1 MSTCCHR
8 PTHTS
13 VIHTFDCS
21 NAFYICL
28 FFVFVPSTCRSHLH
42 PTNVFQRVYATI
54 CAAPWRLQKFII
66 HFTPHPY
73 PTHTYKYIM
82 TIPHQHG
89 IQKGSICGLL
99 RTFKRKC
106 CPSTHWWNQTAGNLV
121 PFFKNILTLL
131 GFWGMGGL
139 SKIWKIFLIFGG
151 FGGMGWNCQKLQKVV
166 LVCRFYL
173 GEW

>member
-89 IQKGSICGLL
+89 IHIPQQKPQDPSSLLSTRHPTPFPIPPPTHDKACLSSISLVGIKNMPLWCELGQLIIQNDIASAFYIP
-99 RTFKRKC
+99 RNC
-106 CPSTHWWNQTAGNLV
+106 C
-121 PFFKNILTLL
+121 
-131 GFWGMGGL
+131 
-139 SKIWKIFLIFGG
+139 
-151 FGGMGWNCQKLQKVV
+151 
-166 LVCRFYL
+166 
-173 GEW
+173 

>member
-42 PTNVFQRVYATI
+42 STNVFQRVYATI

-66 HFTPHPY
+66 HFTPIHTRH
-73 PTHTYKYIM
+73 THINISWPFHINMAFIFPNKSPK
-82 TIPHQHG
+82 IPHHCSLHV
-89 IQKGSICGLL
+89 IQPHLPHHPDPRQGMLELHFTGWYQEYASVVRIRTVNYPKRYRISFLHTAELL
-99 RTFKRKC
+99 LKVE
-106 CPSTHWWNQTAGNLV
+106 SEIVNV
-121 PFFKNILTLL
+121 P
-131 GFWGMGGL
+131 
-139 SKIWKIFLIFGG
+139 
-151 FGGMGWNCQKLQKVV
+151 VA
-166 LVCRFYL
+166 
-173 GEW
+173 

>member
-13 VIHTFDCS
+13 VIHTFDWS

-89 IQKGSICGLL
+89 IHIPQQQPQYPSSLL
-99 RTFKRKC
+99 
-106 CPSTHWWNQTAGNLV
+106 STRHQPHLPYHPHSRQGMLQLHSTRWYQDYATVVRIRW
-121 PFFKNILTLL
+121 LTHPTHIT
-131 GFWGMGGL
+131 
-139 SKIWKIFLIFGG
+139 SASYIP
-151 FGGMGWNCQKLQKVV
+151 QY
-166 LVCRFYL
+166 CRRSL
-173 GEW
+173 N